1 MKKTVNGQPVVTL
14 KDIVAQLEGIKE
26 RYGNLDVMV
35 SKPNQIGAPVFKDVP
50 MITVKETYGDI
61 LQTVICWQ
69 TD

>member
-1 MKKTVNGQPVVTL
+1 MKKTVNGQPIVTL
-14 KDIVAQLEGIKE
+14 EDIIAQLEGIKE

-35 SKPNQIGAPVFKDVP
+35 SKPNQMGEPVFKDVP

-61 LQTVICWQ
+61 LQAVISWQ